1 MDNEENIRTGE
12 KTYGIIRKANFLLEH
27 MRAQYSLIQ
36 TRFILYAL
44 SLIEPNDKDFKF
56 LQIPVSSLIKISHS
70 STKLYH
76 TLKKEAK
83 ELLEKPFFLPTEG
96 GGWIGF
102 NWFSSIE
109 YIPGKGIIE
118 VEFSQKLKP
127 YLLDLKEFFTI
138 YKLEHVLPMR
148 SAYSPRIYELLKEY
162 ENIPMNSE
170 GGLKFRKFTVD
181 WIIKH
186 FQLDEKPSMMEYKH
200 IKQFIINPAIRDIN
214 KYSDL
219 YIEKLVEHKF
229 ARKVVDFT
237 IYFRKKTPKEMEEQE
252 KRLWFEENGF
262 EPPARVIENTTANE
276 TRKIYEPETGA
287 VFEIKPE
294 TMSASESPSSEAP
307 AKEPPASSETI
318 SEPAKEPPATPE
330 PAKEALAN
338 IVQAP
343 ESDSDMQERR
353 LNYFYLQV
361 PENHRNSSVR
371 DVLKQFLQESDDY
384 ILRNLKYTIKKNPE
398 NFAGYLYKALENDYA
413 KEEREENL
421 SQEEKKKLKAEW
433 WRNKIDEAIATMP
446 PEEKQE
452 FMHFVEIAI
461 AHKEIEDTEEARE
474 KAFRNLVK
482 QELEMEGVKCPYE
495 D

>member
-1 MDNEENIRTGE
+1 MDKEENIRTGE

-27 MRAQYSLIQ
+27 MRAQYSLTQ

-56 LQIPVSSLIKISHS
+56 LQIPVSSLIEISHS
-70 STKLYH
+70 NTKLYH

-83 ELLEKPFFLPTEG
+83 ELLEKPFFLPTEN

-252 KRLWFEENGF
+252 KRLWLEENGF
-262 EPPARVIENTTANE
+262 EPPAKVLENTPANE
-276 TRKIYEPETGA
+276 TRKIYDPETGA

-294 TMSASESPSSEAP
+294 TMSANESPSSE
-307 AKEPPASSETI
+307 PPSKGLS
-318 SEPAKEPPATPE
+318 ATPE
-330 PAKEALAN
+330 PVKEVLAN

-343 ESDSDMQERR
+343 KSDSEMQERR
-353 LNYFYLQV
+353 LNYLYFQV
-361 PENHRNSSVR
+361 PEKHRNSSVR
-371 DVLKQFLQESDDY
+371 DVLKQFLQERQESDDY
-384 ILRNLKYTIKKNPE
+384 ILRNIKYTVKKNPE
-398 NFAGYLYKALENDYA
+398 NFAAYLYKALQNDYA
-413 KEEREENL
+413 KEEREQE
-421 SQEEKKKLKAEW
+421 SMPQEEKAKLRKEW
-433 WRNKIDEAIATMP
+433 WDKKIDEAILTMS
-446 PEEKQE
+446 EQEKQR
-452 FMHFVEIAI
+452 HLLYVEQLLRSRRV
-461 AHKEIEDTEEARE
+461 EDTPEIRE
-474 KAFRNLVK
+474 KAFRNSV
-482 QELEMEGVKCPYE
+482 QQDLENAGVKSPY
-495 D
+495 DPD

>member
-1 MDNEENIRTGE
+1 MDKEENIRTGE

-27 MRAQYSLIQ
+27 MRAQYSLTQ

-56 LQIPVSSLIKISHS
+56 LQIPVSSLIEISHS
-70 STKLYH
+70 NTKLYH

-83 ELLEKPFFLPTEG
+83 ELLEKPFFLPTEN

-262 EPPARVIENTTANE
+262 EPPARVIENTPANE

-294 TMSASESPSSEAP
+294 TVSANESPSS
-307 AKEPPASSETI
+307 
-318 SEPAKEPPATPE
+318 E

-343 ESDSDMQERR
+343 DNNSDMQERR
-353 LNYFYLQV
+353 LNYLYLQI
-361 PENHRNSSVR
+361 PEEHRKP
-371 DVLKQFLQESDDY
+371 DIKETLKKFLKESDNY
-384 ILRNLKYTIKKNPE
+384 ITSNIRYTIKQNPE
-398 NFAGYLYKALENDYA
+398 NFAAYLYKALQNDYA
-413 KEEREENL
+413 KEERERNNV
-421 SQEEKKKLKAEW
+421 SQEEKAKLKIEW
-433 WRNKIDEAIATMP
+433 WRNRINEAISTMP

-452 FMHFVEIAI
+452 LLHFIDVMVL
-461 AHKEIEDTEEARE
+461 HKEIEDTSEAKE

-482 QELEMEGVKCPYE
+482 QELEMQGIKCPYE

>member
-56 LQIPVSSLIKISHS
+56 MQIPVSSLIKISHS

-148 SAYSPRIYELLKEY
+148 SAYSPRVYELLKEY

-262 EPPARVIENTTANE
+262 EPPARVLENTPVNE

-294 TMSASESPSSEAP
+294 TMSANESPSF
-307 AKEPPASSETI
+307 EPPSKGPS
-318 SEPAKEPPATPE
+318 ATPE
-330 PAKEALAN
+330 LVKEALAS
-338 IVQAP
+338 VAKPP
-343 ESDSDMQERR
+343 ESNSDMQERR
-353 LNYFYLQV
+353 LNYLYLRV
-361 PENHRNSSVR
+361 PEKHRNA
-371 DVLKQFLQESDDY
+371 DVKDKIKQFLQNSDEY
-384 ILRNLKYTIKKNPE
+384 IVSNIQYTVRKNPE
-398 NFAGYLYKALENDYA
+398 NFAAYLYKALQNDYA
-413 KEEREENL
+413 KEERERNNV
-421 SQEEKKKLKAEW
+421 SQEEKAKLRKEW
-433 WRNKIDEAIATMP
+433 WKQRIDEAIMTMP

-452 FMHFVEIAI
+452 LLHFVEVAI
-461 AHKEIEDTEEARE
+461 IHKEIEDTPEARE
-474 KAFRNLVK
+474 RAFRMFVK
-482 QELEMEGVKCPYE
+482 QGLEVKGVKCPYE

>member
-1 MDNEENIRTGE
+1 M
-12 KTYGIIRKANFLLEH
+12 
-27 MRAQYSLIQ
+27 
-36 TRFILYAL
+36 
-44 SLIEPNDKDFKF
+44 
-56 LQIPVSSLIKISHS
+56 QIPVSSLIKISHS

-252 KRLWFEENGF
+252 KKLWLEENGF
-262 EPPARVIENTTANE
+262 EPPASVLENTPVNE
-276 TRKIYEPETGA
+276 TRKIYDPETGA

-294 TMSASESPSSEAP
+294 TMSANESPSSE
-307 AKEPPASSETI
+307 PPSKGHS
-318 SEPAKEPPATPE
+318 ATPE
-330 PAKEALAN
+330 PVKEVLAN
-338 IVQAP
+338 IAQAP
-343 ESDSDMQERR
+343 KSDSEMKESR
-353 LNYFYLQV
+353 LNYLYFQV
-361 PENHRNSSVR
+361 PEKYRSSSVR
-371 DVLKQFLQESDDY
+371 DVIKQFLQESDDY
-384 ILRNLKYTIKKNPE
+384 IIRNIQYSVKQNPE

-433 WRNKIDEAIATMP
+433 WKQRIDEAIMTMP

-452 FMHFVEIAI
+452 LLHFVEVAVI
-461 AHKEIEDTEEARE
+461 HKEIEDTPEARE
-474 KAFRNLVK
+474 RAFRMFVK
-482 QELEMEGVKCPYE
+482 QELEVQGVKCPYE